1 MFKPI
6 VNRTYKMEEL
16 LQELY
21 NELTEAAHSTNRIYK
36 AAKEPED
43 YFTHP
48 WKVPQSLRTALGT
61 KRISLEELL
70 KLWIPKWKSEGRLQT
85 NPITLQ
91 LSDEEAELFGF
102 PKDKG
107 KAKDKAKAKAQPKK
121 VDIYELFRLMMG
133 LFETPSSPK
142 N

>member
-1 MFKPI
+1 
-6 VNRTYKMEEL
+6 MEEL

-21 NELTEAAHSTNRIYK
+21 NELTKAAHATNRIYK
-36 AAKEPED
+36 TAKEPED

-48 WKVPQSLRTALGT
+48 WKVSHSLRTALGT

-91 LSDEEAELFGF
+91 LSKEEADLFCF
-102 PKDKG
+102 PKEKDKD
-107 KAKDKAKAKAQPKK
+107 KDKDKAKAQPIK
-121 VDIYELFRLMMG
+121 VDIYELFHLMMG